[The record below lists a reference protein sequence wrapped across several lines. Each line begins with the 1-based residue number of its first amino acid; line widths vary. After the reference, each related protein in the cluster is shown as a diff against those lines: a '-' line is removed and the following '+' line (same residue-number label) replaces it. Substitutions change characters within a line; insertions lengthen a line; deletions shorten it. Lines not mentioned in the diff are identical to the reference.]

1 MPNDWLCPDCGVGK
15 EDFELIDDT
24 PLPAVP
30 HHQEAEIVSIT
41 HPLIIIG
48 TGLAGYNL
56 AREFRKYD
64 NDTPLVLISSDD
76 GRMYSKPMLSTGFT
90 KNMTAN
96 DLASTDAGSM
106 AIQLRASV
114 WTHTHV
120 TGIDTARH
128 ELRVG
133 ETTTIGYSKLVLAW
147 GADTI
152 RPPLEGDGLDH
163 VYAVNDLLDYAD
175 FRAAVRTMT

>member
-1 MPNDWLCPDCGVGK
+1 
-15 EDFELIDDT
+15 
-24 PLPAVP
+24 
-30 HHQEAEIVSIT
+30 
-41 HPLIIIG
+41 
-48 TGLAGYNL
+48 
-56 AREFRKYD
+56 
-64 NDTPLVLISSDD
+64 
-76 GRMYSKPMLSTGFT
+76 MYSKPMLSTGFT

-133 ETTTIGYSKLVLAW
+133 AVSYTHLTLPTSDLV
-147 GADTI
+147 
-152 RPPLEGDGLDH
+152 
-163 VYAVNDLLDYAD
+163 
-175 FRAAVRTMT
+175 

>member
-1 MPNDWLCPDCGVGK
+1 
-15 EDFELIDDT
+15 
-24 PLPAVP
+24 
-30 HHQEAEIVSIT
+30 
-41 HPLIIIG
+41 
-48 TGLAGYNL
+48 
-56 AREFRKYD
+56 
-64 NDTPLVLISSDD
+64 
-76 GRMYSKPMLSTGFT
+76 
-90 KNMTAN
+90 
-96 DLASTDAGSM
+96 M

-175 FRAAVRTMT
+175 FRAAVQNNDVKKVLIIGGGLIGCEFANDLSNGGFDLDVVDPLGARFRVRWRPAGYASISARWSAK